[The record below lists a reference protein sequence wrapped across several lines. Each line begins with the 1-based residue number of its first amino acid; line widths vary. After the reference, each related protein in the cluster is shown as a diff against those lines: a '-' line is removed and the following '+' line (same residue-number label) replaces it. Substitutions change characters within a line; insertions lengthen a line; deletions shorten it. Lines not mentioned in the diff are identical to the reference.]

1 MFYLAYHLH
10 WSPNDVIELDVETRR
25 AYLRLLM
32 EQLEREKEAVEQ
44 AKKGR

>member
-1 MFYLAYHLH
+1 M
-10 WSPNDVIELDVETRR
+10 IELDVETRR

-32 EQLEREKEAVEQ
+32 EQLEREKEAVEK